1 MMESNGIIATEP
13 MKQRS
18 VLSEGNKSR
27 LYSVIKRAARGEK
40 ITFSVIGGSI
50 THGCLADSR
59 RESYAEL
66 TCDWWRDKFPWT
78 VVNYV
83 NCGIGATDSYIGVHR
98 AGRDLLTHDPD
109 IVIVEFSVNDTDE
122 MINPDSYRCLVKKI
136 LNHDSEPAVIL
147 LFMMDQKGSTFQKFH
162 SEAGWLYDLPM
173 ISYADAIGPEIEAGK
188 LKWENI
194 SPDDIHPSSAGHA
207 LVAELIN
214 SYMDKVFSETFSSEA
229 EYYEIIESEDK
240 YDNARFLDNRDI
252 NPVLCTGFWPSD
264 ISPQFPHS
272 WSTTQ
277 EGRICFEVIARNIGI
292 VFLRTIDSRSGTY
305 SVRLD
310 GKPCCNLDGDF
321 TGGWG
326 DYADYKE
333 ILVSDLLQTHY
344 IEIEI
349 ADGSAHTGFTVLGL
363 CLS

>member
-1 MMESNGIIATEP
+1 

-59 RESYAEL
+59 KESYAEL

-173 ISYADAIGPEIEAGK
+173 ISYADAIGPEIEGK
-188 LKWENI
+188 
-194 SPDDIHPSSAGHA
+194 
-207 LVAELIN
+207 
-214 SYMDKVFSETFSSEA
+214 
-229 EYYEIIESEDK
+229 II
-240 YDNARFLDNRDI
+240 A
-252 NPVLCTGFWPSD
+252 
-264 ISPQFPHS
+264 
-272 WSTTQ
+272 
-277 EGRICFEVIARNIGI
+277 AMM
-292 VFLRTIDSRSGTY
+292 
-305 SVRLD
+305 
-310 GKPCCNLDGDF
+310 
-321 TGGWG
+321 
-326 DYADYKE
+326 
-333 ILVSDLLQTHY
+333 
-344 IEIEI
+344 
-349 ADGSAHTGFTVLGL
+349 
-363 CLS
+363 